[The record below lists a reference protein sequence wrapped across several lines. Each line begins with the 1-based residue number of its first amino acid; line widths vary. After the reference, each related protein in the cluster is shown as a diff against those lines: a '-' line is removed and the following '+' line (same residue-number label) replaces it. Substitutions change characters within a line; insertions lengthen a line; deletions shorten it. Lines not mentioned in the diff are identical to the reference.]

1 MNLNQEIFSIK
12 LSEMEKQ
19 YKEVQNQIQLCEEK
33 DQEEIRKEL
42 QRALND
48 YHLRSMMLQKS
59 IKNSRSPAV
68 KKLSCILSECNNKME
83 TLLKDGE
90 MEDYLHCERSSQ
102 LEDRAEASA
111 LYAEYAIDYALQT
124 VQYALIVSLS
134 AMDLQINK
142 ENQKG
147 VQ

>member
-1 MNLNQEIFSIK
+1 
-12 LSEMEKQ
+12 
-19 YKEVQNQIQLCEEK
+19 
-33 DQEEIRKEL
+33 
-42 QRALND
+42 
-48 YHLRSMMLQKS
+48 
-59 IKNSRSPAV
+59 
-68 KKLSCILSECNNKME
+68 ME

-102 LEDRAEASA
+102 LEDHAEASA
-111 LYAEYAIDYALQT
+111 LYAEYAIDYAMQT